1 MSSNISCTGEK
12 PAIVIKEKNGVAK
25 IKVVRSSACGE
36 CKACIL
42 GSTENSVLLP
52 ARNEVGARQG
62 DTVYFTAKQKPWF
75 ATLLLFLLPLTLL
88 LVGLIL
94 SLALS
99 VGELVSVAIGVGCMA
114 VGFITVLIL
123 DKTVFSKKYLAQ
135 ITRVEK
141 MEDNTN
147 D

>member
-25 IKVVRSSACGE
+25 IKVVRSLACGE

-94 SLALS
+94 SLAFSL
-99 VGELVSVAIGVGCMA
+99 GELISVAIGVGCMA

>member
-62 DTVYFTAKQKPWF
+62 DRVYFTAKQKPWF

-94 SLALS
+94 SLAFSL
-99 VGELVSVAIGVGCMA
+99 GELISVAIGVGCMV

>member
-52 ARNEVGARQG
+52 ARNEVGAKQG

-94 SLALS
+94 SLAFSL
-99 VGELVSVAIGVGCMA
+99 GELVSVAIGVGCMA

-123 DKTVFSKKYLAQ
+123 DKTVFSKKHLAQ

>member
-1 MSSNISCTGEK
+1 MSSNISCTDEK